1 MTPITRYIERNGSR
15 LIISEHQNECFI
27 ATEKPMFLDLAAL
40 DALLEEAWVIR
51 RRLRARSPSSPYIP
65 AREGR

>member
-27 ATEKPMFLDLAAL
+27 ATEKPMFLDLKAL

-51 RRLRARSPSSPYIP
+51 RRLR
-65 AREGR
+65 GRVK